1 MQNKNLALQKQK
13 VVEKTWTD
21 LTGQTRVSGLQ
32 AKPGFGFL
40 GLGFAF
46 SKHIPHFNSEVIS
59 LCLGK
64 KYLIVKLLL

>member
-1 MQNKNLALQKQK
+1 M
-13 VVEKTWTD
+13 VVDKTWTG

-46 SKHIPHFNSEVIS
+46 STYISPKIPN
-59 LCLGK
+59 K
-64 KYLIVKLLL
+64 KNLALQRQKVK